1 MYAYIIYIYINIYI
15 YVYIYVTP
23 GPGNSLK
30 TACQS
35 PRYVGLLLLQG
46 VDGLTLGFDLPLD
59 AAIFLAAKADGLT
72 GR

>member
-1 MYAYIIYIYINIYI
+1 
-15 YVYIYVTP
+15 
-23 GPGNSLK
+23 
-30 TACQS
+30 
-35 PRYVGLLLLQG
+35 LLLLQG